1 MGLLLP
7 SAATHT
13 RSAGTCQDG
22 SSCSSTLAIT
32 SGSKE
37 KPAEVCYE
45 TKWFTLSVGNPHF
58 IQTQKVIFADNF
70 FLFFFLN
77 LFTFGL

>member
-22 SSCSSTLAIT
+22 SSCGSTLAIT

-70 FLFFFLN
+70 SFFFFN